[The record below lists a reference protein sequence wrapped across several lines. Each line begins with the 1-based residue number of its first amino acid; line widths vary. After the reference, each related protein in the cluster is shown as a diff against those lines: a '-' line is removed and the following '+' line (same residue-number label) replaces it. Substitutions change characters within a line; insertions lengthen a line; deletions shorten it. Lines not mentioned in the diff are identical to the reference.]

1 MPAPEYLAVEDQAA
15 AIFVI
20 PLVVTSTAITQPRLL
35 ARLSETEPAAM
46 KTLGNAVVVPV
57 YAWRNNNRWD
67 KPGAVWNAARSRWIA
82 NIAAF
87 IGLRQFATCGNMPH

>member
-1 MPAPEYLAVEDQAA
+1 LPE
-15 AIFVI
+15 IFYQQGEQDGSGDHLF
-20 PLVVTSTAITQPRLL
+20 PTYN
-35 ARLSETEPAAM
+35 
-46 KTLGNAVVVPV
+46 LGNAVVVPV